1 MSEDSKNSDAI
12 RKDASGPTSAEVDG
26 RKVEQ
31 HFLSVQLF
39 NWSGLKK
46 YATELFYK
54 CVLSFYII

>member
-46 YATELFYK
+46 YAPELFY
-54 CVLSFYII
+54 